1 VNVILLGP
9 PGAGKGTQAEL
20 LSKRRKLAHLSTGA
34 LFRQAAEAGSKL
46 GLRAKTYMEE
56 GALVPDEITL
66 ALIRDELP
74 KKGGFLLEGFP
85 RTIGQAEAFD
95 KMLDEQK
102 KRIDRVINLT
112 VAAGTATER
121 LVGRGRFDDAPETI
135 GKRMES
141 YRKET
146 EPLVAYYTKQGKLR
160 SVDGS
165 GTVEAVSRAIDGTLE
180 GLS

>member
-1 VNVILLGP
+1 MNVILLGP

-34 LFRQAAEAGSKL
+34 LFRQAAEAGSNL
-46 GLRAKTYMEE
+46 GLQAKKYMEE

-66 ALIRDELP
+66 ALIREELP
-74 KKGGFLLEGFP
+74 RQGGFLLDGFP
-85 RTIGQAEAFD
+85 RTIGQAEALD
-95 KMLDEQK
+95 GMLDEQE

-112 VAAGTATER
+112 IAAGAATER
-121 LVGRGRFDDAPETI
+121 LASRGRFDDLPETI
-135 GKRMES
+135 ANRMAT

-146 EPLVAYYTKQGKLR
+146 EPLIGYYTKQGKLR

-165 GTVEAVSRAIDGTLE
+165 GTVEAVSRAMDGALK